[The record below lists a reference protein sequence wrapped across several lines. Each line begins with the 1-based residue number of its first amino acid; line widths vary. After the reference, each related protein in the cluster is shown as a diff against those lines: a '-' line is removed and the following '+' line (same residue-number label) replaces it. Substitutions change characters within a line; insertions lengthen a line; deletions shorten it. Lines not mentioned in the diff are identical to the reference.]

1 MSKPSDVAMG
11 LADRF
16 TLNAIRA
23 AHALKQDF
31 CTDAGCVCGGH
42 QLVRDAALTID
53 AAIQRAVEAEM
64 AKQIQ
69 DRRDF
74 SEVLRRHWS
83 FNDGQMHTHSWHD
96 REDFIRDILPG
107 LLAALR
113 ATPNTGG

>member
-53 AAIQRAVEAEM
+53 AAIQRAVERERERVLVDVAQGIGTEYARASDGGWRATCEAM
-64 AKQIQ
+64 ERLQ
-69 DRRDF
+69 DR
-74 SEVLRRHWS
+74 
-83 FNDGQMHTHSWHD
+83 
-96 REDFIRDILPG
+96 
-107 LLAALR
+107 LAALR
-113 ATPNTGG
+113 ATPN

>member
-42 QLVRDAALTID
+42 QLVRDAALAID
-53 AAIQRAVEAEM
+53 ALVQRAVERERERCAKIADTFEQVAKADARFDAQEDARFIAE
-64 AKQIQ
+64 QI
-69 DRRDF
+69 RG
-74 SEVLRRHWS
+74 E
-83 FNDGQMHTHSWHD
+83 
-96 REDFIRDILPG
+96 P
-107 LLAALR
+107 
-113 ATPNTGG
+113 

>member
-53 AAIQRAVEAEM
+53 AAIQRAVERERERCAKIAENAFAGITSPFPPWEPGS
-64 AKQIQ
+64 AKFE
-69 DRRDF
+69 R
-74 SEVLRRHWS
+74 
-83 FNDGQMHTHSWHD
+83 
-96 REDFIRDILPG
+96 
-107 LLAALR
+107 AAAVASAAIR

>member
-1 MSKPSDVAMG
+1 MSKSSEEAMG

-53 AAIQRAVEAEM
+53 AAIQRAVERERERCADKARIACENWWHSNGT
-64 AKQIQ
+64 Q
-69 DRRDF
+69 DDLLTD
-74 SEVLRRHWS
+74 VPAA
-83 FNDGQMHTHSWHD
+83 
-96 REDFIRDILPG
+96 IR
-107 LLAALR
+107 
-113 ATPNTGG
+113 TPPPTTGG

>member
-53 AAIQRAVEAEM
+53 AAIQRAVERERGRCCRAVCKHCADGNEPRP
-64 AKQIQ
+64 A
-69 DRRDF
+69 RDY
-74 SEVLRRHWS
+74 
-83 FNDGQMHTHSWHD
+83 DQPMHLFQGYPP
-96 REDFIRDILPG
+96 RVC
-107 LLAALR
+107 AAAAIR